1 MQHTIDVSML
11 EIYNEKIRDLFG
23 LRRSP
28 TPAGRSVARVVFV
41 SCCNEELRAFALCHR
56 STKLDEQADEF
67 LALRLL
73 LMNHT
78 HLRTRTHERT
88 HACAHTQLC
97 RAIQRHCQGFLRVG
111 TWLYVEG
118 THVMGCSPYP
128 TNPDSAG
135 GAVQAAP
142 FAGLLR

>member
-23 LRRSP
+23 LRRLSSRR
-28 TPAGRSVARVVFV
+28 PAGLSVARVVFV
-41 SCCNEELRAFALCHR
+41 SCCNEKLRAFALCHR

-73 LMNHT
+73 LMNRT

-88 HACAHTQLC
+88 HARACMQRC
-97 RAIQRHCQGFLRVG
+97 RAIQRHCQGF
-111 TWLYVEG
+111 
-118 THVMGCSPYP
+118 
-128 TNPDSAG
+128 
-135 GAVQAAP
+135 
-142 FAGLLR
+142 